1 MNPMKMPI
9 MKKNNRWTAT
19 LLQLNPFDFDLS
31 CDRLCLWEVIATHA
45 DFSLL
50 DSRKKSKEITEAN
63 NPLIAT

>member
-1 MNPMKMPI
+1 

-19 LLQLNPFDFDLS
+19 RLQLNPFDFDLS
-31 CDRLCLWEVIATHA
+31 CDLLCLWEVIAMYA

-50 DSRKKSKEITEAN
+50 HSRKKSKEITEAS